1 MDLQNFI
8 QFVVPFGLAM
18 ILTTVLLPLW
28 ISICRKWHLFDEP
41 DSRKHHS
48 QLVPSM
54 GGIAI
59 FAGMFIAFLV
69 FANIT
74 EYMKFRYLLGGVM
87 ILFFTGFFDDLMN
100 VPPGKK
106 FFFQLIASCVV
117 YFGGFRILS
126 LLGFAGIGEIPMV
139 FGFPLTLIVISMF
152 TNAYNFIDGID
163 GLAASLGVLI
173 SASLGTLFIM
183 TGRVDFATLS
193 FCITGSLAG
202 FLIFNFAPA
211 RIFMGDT
218 GSLIIGFL
226 LIVLGIEMYS
236 VIITSP
242 EYAINPAV
250 IAAIFF
256 APAFDIARV
265 IFIRLLNGKSP
276 FHPDRNHIHH
286 KLLTLGFGHG
296 GSTLIIC
303 AFASSVILLQFLLYE
318 HSVLTFLLIA
328 VLYAL
333 LFTNI
338 RTLTIIAGARDKVRE
353 LLSAAKA

>member
-1 MDLQNFI
+1 MDIQDFI
-8 QFVVPFGLAM
+8 QFVVPFGLALV
-18 ILTTVLLPLW
+18 LTTVLLPLW

-48 QLVPSM
+48 QLIPSM

-74 EYMKFRYLLGGVM
+74 EYTKLRYLLGGVL

-100 VPPGKK
+100 VPAGKK
-106 FFFQLIASCVV
+106 FAFQLIAACVI
-117 YFGGFRILS
+117 YFGGFRIFT

-139 FGFPLTLIVISMF
+139 FGFPLTLLVVSMF

-163 GLAASLGVLI
+163 GLATSLGIII

-183 TGRVDFATLS
+183 VGRVDFATLS
-193 FCITGSLAG
+193 FCITGSLTG

-218 GSLIIGFL
+218 GSLIVGFL
-226 LIVLGIEMYS
+226 LIVLGIELYS
-236 VIITSP
+236 VIVTSP
-242 EYAINPAV
+242 EYEVNPAV

-256 APAFDIARV
+256 VPAFDIARV
-265 IFIRLLNGKSP
+265 IVIRVLKGKSP
-276 FHPDRNHIHH
+276 FHPDRNHLHH
-286 KLLTLGFGHG
+286 KLLSLGFGHAG
-296 GSTLIIC
+296 ATLILC
-303 AFASSVILLQFLLYE
+303 AFASSVILLQFVLNDY
-318 HSVLTFLLIA
+318 SVITFMLIA
-328 VLYAL
+328 TMYAL

-338 RTLTIIAGARDKVRE
+338 RTMQIIAAVRDRVQEFISSEKV
-353 LLSAAKA
+353 